1 MAHWAKR
8 DRGDQEI
15 DNPWKDAVTRSLVT
29 LKGLTYRP
37 TGGIVAAATT
47 SLPERLGGERNWDYR
62 FCWIRDATFTLYA
75 LLSSGYRTEAN
86 DWREWMLRASAGHP
100 SQLQIMYGLSG
111 ERRMEEIELPWLC
124 GYENSRPVRIGNGA
138 ADQLQLDVYGE
149 LMDSMHAARK
159 FQLETSQEGW
169 RFQKSLLRTL
179 KTKWQ
184 KPDKGI
190 WEIRSESR
198 FFTHSKVMAWVAY
211 DRGVKAVENFGL
223 SGPVEEWRATRDA
236 IGAEILR
243 YGWNEKRQ
251 SFVQSYDGDALD
263 ASLLLLPLVGFLP
276 PDDPRIIK
284 TVEAIQRELTEDGL
298 VFRYKHTEAEDGL
311 SGREGTFLVCSFW
324 LADALCMIGRL
335 DEAADL
341 FERLLALRN
350 DLGLLAEE
358 YDPRSGRQLGNF
370 PQAFSHVGIVNTA
383 NNLVYARGPAAQ
395 RAEQA
400 EPLPQGELVGV

>member
-1 MAHWAKR
+1 
-8 DRGDQEI
+8 
-15 DNPWKDAVTRSLVT
+15 
-29 LKGLTYRP
+29 
-37 TGGIVAAATT
+37 
-47 SLPERLGGERNWDYR
+47 
-62 FCWIRDATFTLYA
+62 
-75 LLSSGYRTEAN
+75 
-86 DWREWMLRASAGHP
+86 GHP
-100 SQLQIMYGLSG
+100 SQLQIMYGLAG
-111 ERRMEEIELPWLC
+111 ERRMEELELPWLC

-149 LMDSMHAARK
+149 LMDSLHAARK
-159 FQLETSQEGW
+159 FNLETSVESW

-179 KTKWQ
+179 KSKWQ

-198 FFTHSKVMAWVAY
+198 SFTHSKLMAWVAY

-223 SGPVEEWRATRDA
+223 AGPVNEWRATRDT

-243 YGWNEKRQ
+243 HGWNEKRQ

-276 PDDPRIIK
+276 PDDPRVIK

-298 VFRYKHTEAEDGL
+298 VLRYKHTEADDGL

-358 YDPRSGRQLGNF
+358 YDPRSGRQL
-370 PQAFSHVGIVNTA
+370 
-383 NNLVYARGPAAQ
+383 
-395 RAEQA
+395 
-400 EPLPQGELVGV
+400 